1 MPEIRTTR
9 YYENQTPQTGTAESL
24 SNAQETAN
32 DSSMNLPTPEPVT
45 PEPASPRNELLFAAD
60 TDNFFPPTSTGRIVV
75 EVQTA
80 RGSFPVPEAAVIIYR
95 RENGENQVVSFQL
108 TDRSGK
114 TPEITV
120 PAPPK
125 SDAQSPSPD
134 LPFADYNISVRH
146 PMYYTAITDN
156 VQVFG
161 DELTIQNVELIPLP
175 EFVNET
181 DITKTITIP
190 RQNL

>member
-1 MPEIRTTR
+1 MPEIKTTR
-9 YYENQTPQTGTAESL
+9 YYENQTPVATTADSL
-24 SNAQETAN
+24 NNTQETAN
-32 DSSMNLPTPEPVT
+32 DFSVNLPEPEPVT
-45 PEPASPRNELLFAAD
+45 PEPASPREELLFA
-60 TDNFFPPTSTGRIVV
+60 TENDNFAPDSSTGRIVV
-75 EVQTA
+75 SAQTA
-80 RGSFPVPEAAVIIYR
+80 RGSFPVSEAAVIVSKR
-95 RENGENQVVSFQL
+95 RNGENQVVSFQL

-125 SDAQSPSPD
+125 SDAQAPADS
-134 LPFADYNISVRH
+134 LPFADYSISVRH

-161 DELTIQNVELIPLP
+161 DELTIQTVELIPLP

-181 DITKTITIP
+181 DITKTVTIP